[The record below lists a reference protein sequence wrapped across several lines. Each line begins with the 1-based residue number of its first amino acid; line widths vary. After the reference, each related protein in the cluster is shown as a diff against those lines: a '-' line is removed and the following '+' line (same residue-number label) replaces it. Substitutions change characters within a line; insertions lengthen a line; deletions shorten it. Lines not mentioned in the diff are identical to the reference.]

1 MQPPFGPTSP
11 ATAQVV
17 APRLGGHGLQAGPRR
32 PAAHDHVSDAV
43 GHALLAG
50 DADFAARLVET
61 CAMPLIMQGH
71 IPRQTVR
78 ILKQAKD
85 LIEHM
90 SDDGGLGPAAA
101 DLPSPLRRRRGADRR
116 ARDGLTAKQPGTIP
130 DGMTRKRFGVRHA

>member
-101 DLPSPLRRRRGADRR
+101 DLPSPLSRRR
-116 ARDGLTAKQPGTIP
+116 
-130 DGMTRKRFGVRHA
+130 